1 MLPPVN
7 HCSIVL
13 LSCCCQSAV
22 AAMAS
27 WCYYIC
33 LLAAAA
39 AVITGGL
46 DSKLVMWDFSEGRP
60 QKLVDFGVPDADSR
74 GSAGQCLNLA
84 FVHAIAIPEVDTVDR
99 LGKTR
104 NLLRIAIFN
113 ISYIRGL
120 FPEKYFNDKTVP
132 ALVSLSS
139 SDLLQKDNVSNQR
152 EHIVL
157 LLANQQTRLRI
168 PDELEPVEE
177 SKFVIEAKT
186 IQRM

>member
-1 MLPPVN
+1 
-7 HCSIVL
+7 
-13 LSCCCQSAV
+13 
-22 AAMAS
+22 
-27 WCYYIC
+27 
-33 LLAAAA
+33 
-39 AVITGGL
+39 
-46 DSKLVMWDFSEGRP
+46 MWDFSEGRP
-60 QKLVDFGVPDADSR
+60 QKLVDFGVPDADSG

-84 FVHAIAIPEVDTVDR
+84 FVHAIAVPEVDMVDR

-120 FPEKYFNDKTVP
+120 SPEKYFNDKSVP

-168 PDELEPVEE
+168 LDELEPVEE

-186 IQRM
+186 IQRMELLALGVGKYGLNKSKSMCLLFRNLCMTYFFGQFRTF